1 MAHQLFHFLSWL
13 FARYGYGAVFFG
25 VMLENAGLPLPGETV
40 LLFGGL
46 LAHRGV
52 LDLKWVMAAAATGA
66 TLGSGVGYAAG
77 YRWGTPLVRRFS
89 RRAFVPDHRFDQSAN
104 AVARYGVWA
113 VFVSRFVIGLRMLA
127 GLLAG
132 AFHLSWAGFMLA
144 NVMGACAWAVAMG
157 SVGYAL
163 GSSWR
168 RLLHFTRTLDW
179 IAIGVVVLILLV
191 ILLRKHRAMR
201 RT

>member
-1 MAHQLFHFLSWL
+1 VAHHLFHFLSWL
-13 FARYGYGAVFFG
+13 FGRYGYGAVFFG
-25 VMLENAGLPLPGETV
+25 IMFENAGLPLPGELV

-52 LDLKWVMAAAATGA
+52 LDLKWVVASAASGA
-66 TLGSGVGYAAG
+66 TIGAVLGYAAG
-77 YRWGTPLVRRFS
+77 YRWGTDLVRRIS
-89 RRAFVPDHRFDQSAN
+89 RRVFVSESRFDQSAN

-113 VFVSRFVIGLRMLA
+113 VLASRFVIGLRMLA

-132 AFHLSWAGFMLA
+132 AFRISWAGFMLA
-144 NVMGACAWAVAMG
+144 NVVGACAWAAAMG

-179 IAIGVVVLILLV
+179 IAIGVLILILLV